1 MLIVLLACISVAV
14 ATPASEYSGR
24 KRYDNYRLISVQP
37 ENEQQLKVLGD
48 FQTKGYDSVFFD
60 FWADPTLKRPAEFTV
75 SPSQYEKVMQ
85 YLRDNNMTP
94 TVEVD
99 DIQMFENI
107 AEFEAKVQPEL
118 FFNNIV
124 DHSQYHRYD
133 QISEYLT
140 GFANNFGSIARKRS
154 MSQTTYGRRTMDYL
168 EISTNGFAGTRRAIL
183 IEAGIHAREWISP
196 AAILYITD
204 RLLASYTTDSE
215 AAYML
220 NSFDWIIIP
229 VTNPDGYEYSHTD
242 DRYWRK
248 NRHYRGGNCRGVDL
262 NRNFD
267 ARWGTTG
274 VSSSCSS
281 DIYPGSA
288 AMSEIE
294 AQNVQDL
301 VADIQNGGT
310 RLIGYLAVHSYSQMI
325 LLPYSHTFG
334 SRPPNYQ
341 NLDNYGISA
350 GNALYNVHGRRF
362 QVGTGPELLY
372 AASGGSDD
380 WAIMGGSVKY
390 AYTYELRPA
399 TASAGGFV
407 LPASQI
413 VPSGEELF
421 ASFYNL
427 AISLYNDS

>member
-1 MLIVLLACISVAV
+1 
-14 ATPASEYSGR
+14 
-24 KRYDNYRLISVQP
+24 
-37 ENEQQLKVLGD
+37 
-48 FQTKGYDSVFFD
+48 
-60 FWADPTLKRPAEFTV
+60 
-75 SPSQYEKVMQ
+75 
-85 YLRDNNMTP
+85 
-94 TVEVD
+94 
-99 DIQMFENI
+99 
-107 AEFEAKVQPEL
+107 
-118 FFNNIV
+118 
-124 DHSQYHRYD
+124 
-133 QISEYLT
+133 
-140 GFANNFGSIARKRS
+140 
-154 MSQTTYGRRTMDYL
+154 
-168 EISTNGFAGTRRAIL
+168 
-183 IEAGIHAREWISP
+183 
-196 AAILYITD
+196 
-204 RLLASYTTDSE
+204 
-215 AAYML
+215 ML
-220 NSFDWIIIP
+220 NNFDWIIIP
-229 VTNPDGYEYSHTD
+229 VTNPDGYEYSHTN

-248 NRHYRGGNCRGVDL
+248 NRVFRGGNCRGVDL

-281 DIYPGSA
+281 DIYPGTGP
-288 AMSEIE
+288 MSEVE
-294 AQNVQDL
+294 AQNVQEL

-341 NLDNYGISA
+341 DLDNYGISA

-399 TASAGGFV
+399 SASAGGFV

-427 AISLYNDS
+427 AISFNNDL